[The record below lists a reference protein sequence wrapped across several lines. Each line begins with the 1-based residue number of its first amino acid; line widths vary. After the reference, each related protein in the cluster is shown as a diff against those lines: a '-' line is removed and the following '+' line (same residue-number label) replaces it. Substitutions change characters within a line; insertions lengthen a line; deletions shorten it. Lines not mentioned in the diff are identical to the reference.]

1 MLLAALETN
10 VYDYE
15 LHKKTLDDLVDV
27 IAMTES
33 RDKRYKLGVDHNV
46 MW

>member
-15 LHKKTLDDLVDV
+15 VHKKTLDDLVDV
-27 IAMTES
+27 IWLTETK
-33 RDKRYKLGVDHNV
+33 DKRYKLGVEI
-46 MW
+46 